1 MSITYCLIENIVRQ
15 TNMLIQYMFGQTV
28 QDMLREF
35 GFTQHETNIIMLDL
49 DESKKKDIKE
59 FISCMK
65 NIHNNYIRR
74 AATTITRTKY
84 EAQDSWIDEY
94 FARIDNAIN
103 IYNEKIGIYIIWR
116 IIDVV
121 LDNISAEY
129 SDTHAKIDG
138 KIKSIRDR
146 MRSLKQACGLI

>member
-35 GFTQHETNIIMLDL
+35 GFTQHETNIIMLDP

-74 AATTITRTKY
+74 AAATITHTKY
-84 EAQDSWIDEY
+84 EAQDSLIDEY